1 MMVFWLVAV
10 LLIAAALLFLIPPL
24 LQGGAKKKQLA
35 RDQINILLY
44 KDQLAELDADLKN
57 GAITQSQF
65 DQAHSDLERGLLED
79 IKNEDTG
86 AGSESKVSGAPGGN
100 KTAIVVSLL
109 VPVMAFALYNHL
121 GGGAQALHPENVQTS
136 MQVEGHQ
143 GTLEEQVRK
152 LQDHLQA
159 NPDDVEGRVMLARSY
174 YFLKQYRAASDA
186 FARAVTLTGEQD
198 ANLLADY
205 ADALAMANGRNM
217 AGQPYE
223 IVKKALQ
230 VEPTHQKSLWLA
242 ATATYQAQDY
252 KTTLQYWE
260 KLIQQFPPGSENY
273 VQMQRNIAEVQQLLG
288 MPVDPQVAAS
298 LTSEASAS
306 EQPAKSGAASVSGI
320 VQLDPSLQSKV
331 SPTDTLF
338 VFARAVSG
346 PRMPLAIVRKQ
357 VSDLPLTFTL
367 DDSSA
372 MNPAMRISNFPQV
385 VVGAR
390 ISKSGNAMPQSGDLS
405 GSTDPVAVGSSG
417 LQITINNAVP

>member
-1 MMVFWLVAV
+1 M
-10 LLIAAALLFLIPPL
+10 
-24 LQGGAKKKQLA
+24 
-35 RDQINILLY
+35 
-44 KDQLAELDADLKN
+44 
-57 GAITQSQF
+57 
-65 DQAHSDLERGLLED
+65 LED
-79 IKNEDTG
+79 IKNEDTDV
-86 AGSESKVSGAPGGN
+86 GSESKVSGAPNGN

-121 GGGAQALHPENVQTS
+121 DGGAQALHPENVQTS